1 MMKFKEYLKLNS
13 DDSIEQVMDG
23 EWITKSRTTWKATD
37 DEDNKIEIH
46 NDGHVPELNGESWTV
61 HTNTFAPKAF
71 AFFFKLFIK
80 EAKPS
85 EVIHVRT
92 RIYSQPSN

>member
-1 MMKFKEYLKLNS
+1 MN
-13 DDSIEQVMDG
+13 G
-23 EWITKSRTTWKATD
+23 EWITKSRTTWKAID
-37 DEDNKIEIH
+37 DEDKKIEIH

-71 AFFFKLFIK
+71 AFFCKQFIK

-92 RIYSQPSN
+92 RIYSQSSN

>member
-13 DDSIEQVMDG
+13 DDSIEQIMNG
-23 EWITKSRTTWKATD
+23 EWITKSRTTWKAID
-37 DEDNKIEIH
+37 DEDKKIEIH

-71 AFFFKLFIK
+71 AFFCKQFIK

-92 RIYSQPSN
+92 RIYSQSSN